1 MQSPNPKW
9 MGKNNEEIL
18 HTDAYTKLNS
28 ENEHWQSEPPFP
40 MPYNW
45 ELTIKKYAR
54 PKQDVH
60 FNSKEN
66 ILWIWE

>member
-28 ENEHWQSEPPFP
+28 ENEH
-40 MPYNW
+40 
-45 ELTIKKYAR
+45 
-54 PKQDVH
+54 
-60 FNSKEN
+60 
-66 ILWIWE
+66 